1 MKKIIL
7 LYVVLLL
14 AGCGSASLLKPKA
27 ASSLNSK
34 NLERNPVT
42 GVYILKTSNSSDKI
56 SSGIPATAKTVV
68 RSEVILEKGG
78 TILNKPAVYSKDL
91 DVKKTQEESPVLFI
105 VPNSSEKK
113 TETAVKPK
121 TDWAKLIIYYA
132 LVAHLFM
139 AVYILHRKGL
149 LQKIKNPF
157 KKEVLTKNVNAK
169 IKKVKKAR

>member
-56 SSGIPATAKTVV
+56 SSGIPAPAKTVV

-91 DVKKTQEESPVLFI
+91 DVKKTQEESPILFI

-113 TETAVKPK
+113 AETAVKPK

-139 AVYILHRKGL
+139 AAYILHRKGL

>member
-56 SSGIPATAKTVV
+56 SSGIPAPAKTAV

-113 TETAVKPK
+113 AETAVKPK

-139 AVYILHRKGL
+139 AAYIIHKRGL
-149 LQKIKNPF
+149 IQKIKNPF
-157 KKEVLTKNVNAK
+157 KKEVLTKSVVK
-169 IKKVKKAR
+169 IKKVKKAQ

>member
-56 SSGIPATAKTVV
+56 SSGIPAPAKTVV

-91 DVKKTQEESPVLFI
+91 EVKKTQEESQVLFI

-113 TETAVKPK
+113 AETAVKPK

-139 AVYILHRKGL
+139 AAYILHRKGL

>member
-56 SSGIPATAKTVV
+56 SSGIPAPAKTVV

-113 TETAVKPK
+113 AETAVKPK

-139 AVYILHRKGL
+139 AAYIIHKRGL
-149 LQKIKNPF
+149 IQKIKNPF
-157 KKEVLTKNVNAK
+157 KKEVLTKSVVK
-169 IKKVKKAR
+169 IKKVKKAQ

>member
-7 LYVVLLL
+7 LYVVLVL

-27 ASSLNSK
+27 SSSLNSK
-34 NLERNPVT
+34 NLEKNPVT

-56 SSGIPATAKTVV
+56 SSGIPAPAKTAV

-78 TILNKPAVYSKDL
+78 AILNKPAVYSKDL
-91 DVKKTQEESPVLFI
+91 DVKKTQEESSVLFV

-132 LVAHLFM
+132 LVAHLFI
-139 AVYILHRKGL
+139 AAYILHKKGL

-157 KKEVLTKNVNAK
+157 KKEVLTKSVNPK
-169 IKKVKKAR
+169 IKKVKKVR

>member
-56 SSGIPATAKTVV
+56 SSGIPATAKTVA

-113 TETAVKPK
+113 AETAVKPK

-139 AVYILHRKGL
+139 AAYILHRKGL

-169 IKKVKKAR
+169 IKKVKKAQ

>member
-113 TETAVKPK
+113 AETAVKPK

-139 AVYILHRKGL
+139 AAYILHRKGL

-157 KKEVLTKNVNAK
+157 KKEVLTKSVVK

>member
-7 LYVVLLL
+7 LYVVLAL

-27 ASSLNSK
+27 SSSLNSK

-56 SSGIPATAKTVV
+56 SSGIPAPAKTAV

-78 TILNKPAVYSKDL
+78 AISNKPAVYSKDL
-91 DVKKTQEESPVLFI
+91 AVKKTQEESSVLFI

-139 AVYILHRKGL
+139 VAYILHKKGL

-157 KKEVLTKNVNAK
+157 KKEVLTKSVNPK
-169 IKKVKKAR
+169 IKKVKKVR

>member
-105 VPNSSEKK
+105 VPTSAEKK
-113 TETAVKPK
+113 TETAVKPR

-139 AVYILHRKGL
+139 AAYILHRKGL

-169 IKKVKKAR
+169 IKKVKKAQ

>member
-56 SSGIPATAKTVV
+56 SSGIPAPAKTVV

-113 TETAVKPK
+113 AETAVKPK

-157 KKEVLTKNVNAK
+157 KKEVKAENVNAK